1 MSWLSVC
8 DPTDQE
14 ALKKSIWKLRIGTIT
29 GLLYWY
35 IYSILFL
42 FSRLEHNEIT
52 HPTLK
57 PHIPLIHNKSPDIIL
72 LLAAWDS
79 SRKCLELYNPF
90 VIWHSLRTTNA
101 SCQGSSAAQLSR
113 EKVSVKAEHSGR
125 TRQSD
130 NWCLNRETFDG
141 VTASGNIHSGRDE
154 TAIKTVKIQDYSL

>member
-1 MSWLSVC
+1 MQL
-8 DPTDQE
+8 TKKH
-14 ALKKSIWKLRIGTIT
+14 LKKSLWKLLIGQLLDSFT
-29 GLLYWY
+29 GT
-35 IYSILFL
+35 LFL

-52 HPTLK
+52 HPILK
-57 PHIPLIHNKSPDIIL
+57 PYIPLIHNKSPDIIL

-101 SCQGSSAAQLSR
+101 SCQDSSAAQLSR
-113 EKVSVKAEHSGR
+113 EKVSVKAKHSGG